1 MTGKIFINYRRGD
14 DPGSVGRLFDRLRG
28 SFAADQLFMD
38 VDSIAPGLDFV
49 RVLEDQVDKCDLF
62 LAVIGPRWLDAR
74 NEAGEPRLN
83 DPNDFV
89 RIEIETGLRLGKRI
103 IPVLV
108 NEAAMPRAEHLPE
121 PLQPLVRRNAV
132 RLTHERFD
140 SDAHG
145 LVTALQGVLDE
156 AEQARKAETETE
168 RRAAEEAARK
178 KQKEEEARAAEAE
191 RQAAERAREKR
202 LEGWSPEA
210 IQKADELANWE
221 FIKGRG
227 DQGEL
232 RDHIARYS
240 GGTTERFA
248 RAELEELA
256 KGMLGERPEVAAID
270 AFLDEFPTGRYAK
283 ELTER
288 RDRLQAVAKAAKA
301 QAAAR
306 EARRKARAEK
316 RAQAWASLKKVF
328 SSTSKSAAST
338 SSSLEAGTP
347 SLQHVIDEIQA
358 EKAERPRA
366 ATEDAEVVAGAQ
378 AHKPS
383 SKAHIA
389 VALVYALA
397 AYPAVLLSGV
407 LFRSNSWSFL
417 GSGADVEFQSGLI
430 AGGLLVVGLGLLLA
444 RRRAQA
450 LTGNELAL
458 YWFGAALAL
467 TLLFAV
473 IFATL
478 DWDFFGHRGTSS
490 TNPYEDSQ
498 VISGLLIWS
507 LIVVSSAVFLVWRR
521 RSILTGRELAIYWF
535 GTALIVGLVLGAVLW
550 ALGGTLSYGWWVG
563 ALLAFVSGVILRLW
577 WQRRKAAPALAP
589 CGATVPSSAPRGD
602 GAPPLSPLN
611 HRKH

>member
-1 MTGKIFINYRRGD
+1 MSGKIFINYRRGD

-288 RDRLQAVAKAAKA
+288 RDRLQTVAKAAKA

-397 AYPAVLLSGV
+397 AYPAVLLSGA

-444 RRRAQA
+444 RRRGQVI
-450 LTGNELAL
+450 TGIELAL
-458 YWFGAALAL
+458 YWLGLAAC
-467 TLLFAV
+467 
-473 IFATL
+473 
-478 DWDFFGHRGTSS
+478 
-490 TNPYEDSQ
+490 
-498 VISGLLIWS
+498 
-507 LIVVSSAVFLVWRR
+507 IVVFFLVLFFTYKWSFFSSPEDAANAARTSGVLVGAIIVVGSGVFLVRR
-521 RSILTGRELAIYWF
+521 RKSVLTGGELTIYWF
-535 GTALIVGLVLGAVLW
+535 GTAFTVGIFLALLVST
-550 ALGGTLSYGWWVG
+550 LGGTKAMSWSVG
-563 ALLAFVSGVILRLW
+563 ALFAVVSGALMLLW
-577 WQRRKAAPALAP
+577 WKRRRGQALT
-589 CGATVPSSAPRGD
+589 G
-602 GAPPLSPLN
+602 
-611 HRKH
+611 